1 MSTETNNI
9 EIKQLVNVSNEPIYP
24 VAITDSVYYTE
35 TKINSETNEEYEVSS
50 TLTEVIKELKEKSI
64 DSLEASKVSYTHN
77 NNNNVEQALDNLYD
91 MINWKALT
99 ITISK
104 SPNTSTYEF
113 GDKPNISVTV
123 NVNKV
128 LSNNQEGNKYKLEG
142 GLVNE
147 TPSVSDN
154 QLTYTFSDLKPTTNT
169 TYKFTGYSKNKDGS
183 DEENTA
189 STSVSFKYKVF
200 YKVLN
205 WTNDDLD
212 ISDFSLSH
220 TDSNYQFYNNTL
232 TFKNIIVTYSNRFCL
247 CVPSNYKITS
257 AKNISSSNAPVE
269 YMQYKNNGIVY
280 EYTYD
285 YNDTTSTYN
294 IWYINNADGLNS
306 PDGVVFT
313 FGLNN

>member
-1 MSTETNNI
+1 MSENNI
-9 EIKQLVNVSNEPIYP
+9 LIKQLIDVNGTLVYPTSHTDAIYYNE
-24 VAITDSVYYTE
+24 TT
-35 TKINSETNEEYEVSS
+35 TNESGEVEIEQKL
-50 TLTEVIKELKEKSI
+50 LTEVIDELKEKSI
-64 DSLEASKVSYTHN
+64 DSLEASKVSYTYN
-77 NNNNVEQALDNLYD
+77 NNSNVEQALNNLYD

-104 SPNTSTYEF
+104 NPNTTTYEF
-113 GDKPNISVTV
+113 GDEPNISVIV
-123 NVNKV
+123 KVNKM

-142 GLVNE
+142 GLVNK
-147 TPSVSDN
+147 TPSVSDD
-154 QLTYTFSDLKPTTNT
+154 QLTYTFSDLNPTINT

-232 TFKNIIVTYSNRFCL
+232 TFRNIYVTYSNRFCL

-257 AKNISSSNAPVE
+257 AKNISSSNAPVD
-269 YMQYKNNGIVY
+269 YVQYKNNENTYG
-280 EYTYD
+280 YTYD
-285 YNDTTSTYN
+285 HNGATYN
-294 IWYINNADGLNS
+294 IWYINNADGLIS

-313 FGLNN
+313 FESNK